1 MNDLECD
8 TKRILSHVRNNFNR
22 DIEVLDSEIDLI
34 DHARDI
40 LKGKGKINTGSM
52 FSQKLSAM
60 GSKCSVLFFLSEYL

>member
-1 MNDLECD
+1 MECD

-40 LKGKGKINTGSM
+40 LKGKGKVYTGSM